1 MQKKLLILSVFLLT
15 HFILMSQNGS
25 TVYPL
30 SGEQVRTLARVKL
43 EFTFLLDENKSMH
56 EMLVWCDSITIVND
70 RIIKQKDIQLL
81 SKDQVIKDLDKIIIF
96 KDDKFK
102 LSEEQQNK
110 LKNQKNLFIG
120 TTLLTTLL
128 LIIVVL

>member
-1 MQKKLLILSVFLLT
+1 
-15 HFILMSQNGS
+15 MSQNGS

-128 LIIVVL
+128 LIIVAL